1 MPRPKNQRTR
11 PIQWT
16 GRLSPEAREA
26 QEAYVQHLKRTG
38 QLPYEDDDVW
48 YAKALPDAEVKG
60 EV

>member
-1 MPRPKNQRTR
+1 MYQPRKVETR
-11 PIQWT
+11 PVTWN
-16 GRLSPEAREA
+16 GRISPAAREA
-26 QEAYVQHLKRTG
+26 QNEYIRHLKRTG